1 MKGNNGSGNNPSRD
15 GWKTPKKLFS
25 ALHSQYGFS
34 FDCCASPENAKC
46 EAYSTNFEEVVFVEG
61 VGWMNP
67 PFSKAKAMFYHFFKV
82 VKRGVAIYR
91 CDNFETDRWQDAILP
106 FCDWVFIPR
115 GRVEYEG
122 QDAPGARFPSALIGI
137 GVEPPKGIDGY
148 IMTVANTAWSGL
160 VESGRTLPA
169 EVVVVESVEPA

>member
-15 GWKTPKKLFS
+15 GWRTPKKLFDT
-25 ALHSQYGFS
+25 LHSQYNFS
-34 FDCCASPENAKC
+34 FDCCASSENAKC
-46 EAYSTNFEEVVFVEG
+46 GKYSTNFEQVVFIDG
-61 VGWMNP
+61 KAWMNP

-82 VKRGVAIYR
+82 VKHGVAIYR
-91 CDNFETDRWQDAILP
+91 CDNLETDRWQDAILP

-148 IMTVANTAWSGL
+148 IMTAANTAWSGL

>member
-1 MKGNNGSGNNPSRD
+1 
-15 GWKTPKKLFS
+15 
-25 ALHSQYGFS
+25 
-34 FDCCASPENAKC
+34 
-46 EAYSTNFEEVVFVEG
+46 
-61 VGWMNP
+61 
-67 PFSKAKAMFYHFFKV
+67 
-82 VKRGVAIYR
+82 
-91 CDNFETDRWQDAILP
+91 LP

-148 IMTVANTAWSGL
+148 IMTAANTAWSGL